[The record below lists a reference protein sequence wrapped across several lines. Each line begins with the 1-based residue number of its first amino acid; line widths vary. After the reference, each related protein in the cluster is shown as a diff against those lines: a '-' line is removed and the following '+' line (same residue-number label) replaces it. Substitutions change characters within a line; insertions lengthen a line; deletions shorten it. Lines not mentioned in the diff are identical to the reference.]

1 VSAVTLLISP
11 EQFDFEKSFEVVAD
25 GKRIFAG
32 ELIFDKSVMLDWAA
46 VDLDKSMLFAA
57 ELNLKIKPR

>member
-1 VSAVTLLISP
+1 
-11 EQFDFEKSFEVVAD
+11 VVAD